1 MTASAVVDRD
11 TDERAAG
18 SLPGHLARVGR
29 PIATFLGPVV
39 VLDAVLGFSLMFVM
53 HNVTPKLPGGLLT
66 ALAVALVGAVRR
78 PVLTIQWGGLLAL
91 CTTSILVFLVV
102 ESMHNHMPWAQRIT
116 KFVILAV
123 ASATVATGRIEP
135 RSLIA
140 GGGFGALV
148 NVLLW
153 MAHVAPDPYHP
164 YLTGFYGDKNVAGM
178 YYALWGILGLLLFRT
193 NRSRVVW
200 GALFAALLF
209 ATGSRTAMGG
219 YILALLWVLLRNRVG
234 LTFRLVLSALGFWL
248 LTYAVK
254 NFAESSA
261 FGDRQ
266 GTDWYR
272 HQIELAMAAKVAVTP
287 WYGLGLTQGVVT
299 LGGVRDAFFHDS
311 YQQAFVEGGYPFL
324 WGTLILFVVVGL
336 GLFSS
341 RVRVP
346 PPLLISEAGIIVI
359 LVCAWKLGEVF
370 MTLGAFL
377 TLALC
382 IAYRLGRDI
391 DPNDDLSTFEH
402 VRSSARPPMPPGG
415 TS

>member
-1 MTASAVVDRD
+1 
-11 TDERAAG
+11 
-18 SLPGHLARVGR
+18 
-29 PIATFLGPVV
+29 
-39 VLDAVLGFSLMFVM
+39 
-53 HNVTPKLPGGLLT
+53 
-66 ALAVALVGAVRR
+66 
-78 PVLTIQWGGLLAL
+78 
-91 CTTSILVFLVV
+91 
-102 ESMHNHMPWAQRIT
+102 
-116 KFVILAV
+116 
-123 ASATVATGRIEP
+123 
-135 RSLIA
+135 
-140 GGGFGALV
+140 
-148 NVLLW
+148 
-153 MAHVAPDPYHP
+153 
-164 YLTGFYGDKNVAGM
+164 
-178 YYALWGILGLLLFRT
+178 
-193 NRSRVVW
+193 
-200 GALFAALLF
+200 
-209 ATGSRTAMGG
+209 
-219 YILALLWVLLRNRVG
+219 
-234 LTFRLVLSALGFWL
+234 
-248 LTYAVK
+248 
-254 NFAESSA
+254 
-261 FGDRQ
+261 
-266 GTDWYR
+266 
-272 HQIELAMAAKVAVTP
+272 MAAKVAVTP